1 MTFDIVMPSQN
12 KISWTT
18 EVILAYIMMW
28 TLTKEEISNG
38 PKELHTDIGSL
49 IGILIKWNIEKVL
62 NFFLFPLTAI

>member
-38 PKELHTDIGSL
+38 PKEFHTDIGSL
-49 IGILIKWNIEKVL
+49 IGILIKWNIERVL